1 MMDSAPRYWNS
12 YAAGLLLGVLL
23 FLAFALTSNGLG
35 ASGGLQ
41 RLTTFATDLVAPA
54 HVDETPYLAKMAG
67 SGRNALDNYLVIE
80 LAGVLLGGFLS
91 GLYHR
96 RLGAE
101 TYRGPGVR
109 PRQRWFW
116 AFLGGAL
123 MGFGARLARGCT
135 SGQALSGGAVLSA
148 GSWAF
153 MLSVFAGGYGVA
165 WFARRLWTGG
175 PHVSA

>member
-1 MMDSAPRYWNS
+1 MDPHPRYWNS
-12 YAAGLLLGVLL
+12 YAAGLLLGVVL
-23 FLAFALTSNGLG
+23 FLAFLLTSNGLG

-41 RLTTFATDLVAPA
+41 RLTTFATDLVAPV
-54 HVDETPYLAKMAG
+54 HVDETPYLAKLAG
-67 SGRNALDNYLVIE
+67 GGRNALDNYLVIE

-91 GLYHR
+91 GWFHR
-96 RLGAE
+96 RLRVE
-101 TYRGPGVR
+101 TYRGPGVS
-109 PRQRWFW
+109 PRRRWFW
-116 AFLGGAL
+116 ALVGGAL

-153 MLSVFAGGYGVA
+153 MLSVFAGAYGAA

-175 PHVSA
+175 PDVSA